1 MRARRSAAERIRGL
15 LWAVALVACGCASSG
30 GGIGGSGLVVGV
42 IEGTDGAS
50 ITVDG
55 ITFDASVADVTLDG
69 DPGDAAGL
77 KPGMVV
83 TVEGEI
89 DDDTATGVADAI
101 RYESLLRGPV
111 DAIRP
116 LLRELTVLESRIVL
130 EPDVVLDGIVFDS
143 TLVDT
148 GIEISGFIDAAGDL
162 RATRIAPSD
171 GSDTEFL
178 LFGLVRNLDADAET
192 FSLRTL
198 DVDYSSAIFV
208 GGEAS
213 DLADGGEVRVRFS
226 ERPVGGLIVADTV
239 ILRPPTIG
247 DGGRRGIRTLGFVTE
262 LRSSREIVLD
272 QRFVVR
278 LRDDTVFIGGGP
290 ADLAV
295 DRLVGIVGRVGRD
308 RVIIASV
315 VVLRRPTADSEEI
328 SRAEM

>member
-1 MRARRSAAERIRGL
+1 MMRRSAADGVRCL
-15 LWAVALVACGCASSG
+15 LLAIALVACGCASSG

-42 IEGTDGAS
+42 IESTNGAS

-89 DDDTATGVADAI
+89 DDDTATGVADVV

-116 LLRELTVLESRIVL
+116 LLRELTVLDSRIVL
-130 EPDVVLDGIVFDS
+130 EPDAVLDGLVFDS

-148 GIEISGFIDAAGDL
+148 GIEISGFIDSAGDL
-162 RATRIAPSD
+162 RATRIAASA
-171 GSDTEFL
+171 GSVTEFL
-178 LFGLVRNLDADAET
+178 LFGVVRNLDSNAET
-192 FSLRTL
+192 FALRTL
-198 DVDYSSAIFV
+198 DVDYSAAAII

-226 ERPVGGLIVADTV
+226 ERPVGGVIVADTV

-247 DGGRRGIRTLGFVTE
+247 DDGRRAIRTLGFLTE
-262 LRSSREIVLD
+262 LRSPRELVLD

-308 RVIIASV
+308 RVIIASI
-315 VVLRRPTADSEEI
+315 VVLRRPAADSEEI